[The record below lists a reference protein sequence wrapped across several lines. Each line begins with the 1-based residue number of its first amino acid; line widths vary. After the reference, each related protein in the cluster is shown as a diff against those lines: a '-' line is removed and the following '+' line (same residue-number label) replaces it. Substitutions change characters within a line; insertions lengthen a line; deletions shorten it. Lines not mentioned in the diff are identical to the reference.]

1 MGLEGRLRLTAMTPR
16 ASLQS
21 DAKNSTDASREGRR
35 GKKFFCFN
43 FRGEGNGMGL
53 NWDGKEHIHP
63 SILVEMVGKGV

>member
-1 MGLEGRLRLTAMTPR
+1 MQAER
-16 ASLQS
+16 A
-21 DAKNSTDASREGRR
+21 DG
-35 GKKFFCFN
+35 GKKIFCFN

>member
-1 MGLEGRLRLTAMTPR
+1 MLKIRLMQAER
-16 ASLQS
+16 A
-21 DAKNSTDASREGRR
+21 DG

-43 FRGEGNGMGL
+43 FSGEGNGMGL